1 MEIKIVAISGILL
14 SGLTFSALVLGEES
28 GASAQSAAENV
39 QNVPQAQQPRMRPG
53 PGYPGPKM
61 RSNRGSDMPMMGRG
75 WDRGDMPM
83 MGRRDWDD
91 MPMMGRGWDRG
102 DMPMMGRGWDRG
114 DMPMMGRGW
123 DRGDMPMMNRRDWDD
138 MPMMGRGWDRG
149 DMPMMG
155 GGQRYP
161 RYYGPGQAN
170 V

>member
-28 GASAQSAAENV
+28 AATAQSAAENV

-53 PGYPGPKM
+53 PGYPGPGM
-61 RSNRGSDMPMMGRG
+61 RGNRGY
-75 WDRGDMPM
+75 
-83 MGRRDWDD
+83 D

-114 DMPMMGRGW
+114 DMPMMG
-123 DRGDMPMMNRRDWDD
+123 
-138 MPMMGRGWDRG
+138 
-149 DMPMMG
+149 

-161 RYYGPGQAN
+161 RYYGPGPGQGQGPRQGPSQGPGPGWRW
-170 V
+170 